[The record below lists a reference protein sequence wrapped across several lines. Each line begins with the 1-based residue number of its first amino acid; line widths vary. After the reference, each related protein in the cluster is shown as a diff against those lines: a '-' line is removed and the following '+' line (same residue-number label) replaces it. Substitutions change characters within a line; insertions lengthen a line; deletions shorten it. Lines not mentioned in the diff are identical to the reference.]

1 MPAVSKA
8 QQRFM
13 GMVHATQKGDMEAPS
28 KEVEKAADSMKK
40 SDAKDFAS
48 TKHKGLPNHVREF
61 IKDVIREVLKSEGAF
76 GSVVDPYDARNLG
89 ETSERDV
96 HFKAI
101 MKMYDNGGPFTKKK
115 VGVAVSKNPNVS
127 RNRIV
132 DDLKDMDYTEI
143 TDVQDELRIKESTN
157 EAQAVSGGK
166 VNKFITGK
174 NVTLK
179 GKKHSEVDFELVGID
194 NQKQT
199 VKLKVLAPTELFGQ
213 EINIDFR
220 TLRRGPFL
228 KTDTSKAESVN
239 EAKPAVVGNVNAF
252 GPSKVLGRGGKVLGF
267 VPDTPNAIATV
278 IQDYPNVQ
286 AIEFKSP
293 FFLDFKT
300 YKSIKKGDKA
310 WKELMNRGV
319 DTATKAALKK
329 DFQLKESVN
338 EGLYFVGYNKGRG
351 QGTGVFKDSY
361 SSYKDAKK
369 AVEKLEKERGG
380 SYNQIAYYV
389 ADKDGKF
396 VRESVTEPGLEAAK
410 DFNNHHA
417 SSSYTKDMGH
427 GPELDTI
434 DFDDLRDKKHG
445 HQYDTKDTQKR
456 GYEPVKEEHD
466 CGCNENHD
474 CGCGGLHQH

>member
-28 KEVEKAADSMKK
+28 KEVKKAADSMTKK
-40 SDAKDFAS
+40 SAKDFAS
-48 TKHKGLPNHVREF
+48 TKHAGLPTHVKET
-61 IKDVIREVLKSEGAF
+61 IKEIIRGVIRSEGAF
-76 GSVVDPYDARNLG
+76 GSVIGGPEDARNLT
-89 ETSERDV
+89 EMSPNDV
-96 HFKAI
+96 HFKSI
-101 MKMYDNGGPFTKKK
+101 LSMYDNGGSFAKKK
-115 VGVAVSKNPNVS
+115 VGVAVSKNPNAS
-127 RNRIV
+127 RNRII

-179 GKKHSEVDFELVGID
+179 SKKHSEVDFELVGID

-199 VKLKVLAPTELFGQ
+199 VKLKVLAPKELFGQ

-228 KTDTSKAESVN
+228 KTDTSKA
-239 EAKPAVVGNVNAF
+239 
-252 GPSKVLGRGGKVLGF
+252 
-267 VPDTPNAIATV
+267 
-278 IQDYPNVQ
+278 
-286 AIEFKSP
+286 
-293 FFLDFKT
+293 
-300 YKSIKKGDKA
+300 
-310 WKELMNRGV
+310 
-319 DTATKAALKK
+319 
-329 DFQLKESVN
+329 ESVN

-369 AVEKLEKERGG
+369 EVEKLEKERGG

-396 VRESVTEPGLEAAK
+396 VRESVN
-410 DFNNHHA
+410 D
-417 SSSYTKDMGH
+417 
-427 GPELDTI
+427 
-434 DFDDLRDKKHG
+434 
-445 HQYDTKDTQKR
+445 
-456 GYEPVKEEHD
+456 EHD

-474 CGCGGLHQH
+474 CGCGGMHTH